1 MNILTA
7 ENLTKAYTDKPLF
20 KNVSFIIDETDK
32 IGIIGV
38 NGTGK
43 STLLKMLAG
52 LEVPDSGE
60 IKLIGNLKVSYLP
73 QSPEFDAGKSVIN
86 QVFNSD
92 DPLLTIIKEYEELTS
107 RTENID
113 TDRLSFLAEKIERA
127 NAWGIETDAKTIL
140 TKLGINNFDADVSTL
155 SGGQRKRVAMAGA
168 LISKPDL
175 LIMDEPTN
183 HIDNDTVL
191 WLEKYLMKYNKALV
205 LITHDRY
212 FLERV
217 TNKIFEI
224 DRQSIYTYESNY
236 SLFLELRE
244 QREETLFAN
253 ERKRQNFLRTELEWV
268 RRGAQ
273 ARSTKQ
279 KARLQRFE
287 EVSSLVAPEKAS
299 NLEINTLGS
308 RMGRKTIE
316 IENISKAYSNN
327 KLIDNFSYIL
337 HRDDRVGI
345 IGPNGCGKSTL
356 LKIIMDIIKPDSGS
370 VVIGDT
376 VKIGYFSQESEEL
389 DDSIRVIDF
398 IRETADFIDTVDGKV
413 SASKMLE
420 YFLFTPDMQWTYIG
434 KLSGGEK
441 QRLKL
446 LNVLMGAPNI
456 LILDEPTN
464 DLDIVT
470 LSVLESYLETFKGA
484 VICVSHDRYFLDK
497 TVDRIFAFEG
507 RGVIKRYEGN
517 YSDYAEKHTE
527 EEKHAAAEAVKPI
540 TTRPEKQPKLKMTF
554 AETKEFETIDAD
566 LEKAEELIAELDK
579 KIGSAGS
586 DYVLLQQLTADKEA
600 AEAEYERLTERWVYL
615 TELDERIKNSKNN

>member
-7 ENLTKAYTDKPLF
+7 DNLTKSFTDKPLF
-20 KNVSFIIDETDK
+20 EDVSFIIDEADK

-43 STLLKMLAG
+43 STLLKIIAG
-52 LEVPDSGE
+52 LEAPDSGMV
-60 IKLIGNLKVSYLP
+60 KLIGNVKVSYLP
-73 QSPEFDAGKSVIN
+73 QSPEFDAGKTVIN

-92 DPLLTIIKEYEELTS
+92 DPLLTLIKEYEALTS
-107 RTENID
+107 SENID
-113 TDRLSFLAEKIERA
+113 TERLSLLAEQIERA

-140 TKLGINNFDADVSTL
+140 TKLGITNFDADVSTL

-168 LISKPDL
+168 LICKPDL

-183 HIDNDTVL
+183 HIDNETVL

-224 DRQSIYTYESNY
+224 DRRKIYTYESNY
-236 SLFLELRE
+236 SLFLELKE
-244 QREETLFAN
+244 QREETLLSN
-253 ERKRQNFLRTELEWV
+253 ERKRQNILRTELEWV

-287 EVSSLVAPEKAS
+287 ELSSQKAPEKAAD
-299 NLEINTLGS
+299 LEINTVGS
-308 RMGRKTIE
+308 RMGKKTIE
-316 IENISKAYSNN
+316 IENISKSYGSK

-356 LKIIMDIIKPDSGS
+356 LKIITGEEKPDSGS

-398 IRETADFIDTVDGKV
+398 IRDTADFIETADGKV

-456 LILDEPTN
+456 LIMDEPTN

-470 LSVLESYLETFKGA
+470 LSVLEQYLETFKGA

-507 RGVIKRYEGN
+507 NGVIKRYEGN
-517 YSDYAEKHTE
+517 FSDYAEKRTVK
-527 EEKHAAAEAVKPI
+527 EKEDAPISPKP
-540 TTRPEKQPKLKMTF
+540 TSSRPEKQQKLKMTF
-554 AETKEFETIDAD
+554 SETKEFETIDKD
-566 LEKAEELIAELDK
+566 LEKCEALIAETEE
-579 KIGSAGS
+579 KIASAGS
-586 DYVLLQQLTADKEA
+586 DYVLLQQLVEEKEK

-615 TELDERIKNSKNN
+615 TELDEKIKNQKHN

>member
-20 KNVSFIIDETDK
+20 KNVSFIIDEADK

-73 QSPEFDAGKSVIN
+73 QSPDFDAGKSVIN

-107 RTENID
+107 GSENID

-155 SGGQRKRVAMAGA
+155 SGGQRKRVAMAGV

-287 EVSSLVAPEKAS
+287 EVSSQVAPEKAS

-308 RMGRKTIE
+308 RMGKKTIE
-316 IENISKAYSNN
+316 IENISKAYGNN
-327 KLIDNFSYIL
+327 KLINDFSYIL

-356 LKIIMDIIKPDSGS
+356 LKIIMGIAKPDSGN

-398 IRETADFIDTVDGKV
+398 IRETADFIDTVDGKI

-446 LNVLMGAPNI
+446 LNVLIGAPNI

-507 RGVIKRYEGN
+507 NGVIKRYEGN

-527 EEKHAAAEAVKPI
+527 EEKQAVSETVKPVNI
-540 TTRPEKQPKLKMTF
+540 RPEKQQKLKMTF
-554 AETKEFETIDAD
+554 AETKEFETIDTD
-566 LEKAEELIAELDK
+566 LEKAENLIAELDE
-579 KIGSAGS
+579 KIAAAGS
-586 DYVLLQQLTADKEA
+586 DYVLLQQLTADKDA

-615 TELDERIKNSKNN
+615 TELDEKIKNTKH

>member
-20 KNVSFIIDETDK
+20 KDVSFIIDEADK

-60 IKLIGNLKVSYLP
+60 IKLIGNLKVNYLP
-73 QSPEFDAGKSVIN
+73 QSPEFDPGKSVIN

-92 DPLLTIIKEYEELTS
+92 DPLLTVIKEYEELTS
-107 RTENID
+107 DTENID
-113 TDRLSFLAEKIERA
+113 TERLSFLAEKIERA

-140 TKLGINNFDADVSTL
+140 TKLGINNFNADVSTL

-217 TNKIFEI
+217 TNKILEI

-236 SLFLELRE
+236 SLFLELKE

-287 EVSSLVAPEKAS
+287 EVSAQAVPEKAS

-316 IENISKAYSNN
+316 INNISKAFGDK
-327 KLIDNFSYIL
+327 KLIDDFSYIL

-356 LKIIMDIIKPDSGS
+356 LKMLMGITQPDNGN

-389 DDSIRVIDF
+389 DPDIRVIDF
-398 IRETADFIDTVDGKV
+398 IKETADFIDTVDGKV

-470 LSVLESYLETFKGA
+470 LSVLEKYLETFKGA

-507 RGVIKRYEGN
+507 NGIIKRYEGN
-517 YSDYAEKHTE
+517 YSDYAEKHSM
-527 EEKHAAAEAVKPI
+527 EEKSSSAEAPKAI
-540 TTRPEKQPKLKMTF
+540 NTRPEKQQKLKMTF

-566 LEKAEELIAELDK
+566 LENTENLISEIEA
-579 KIGSAGS
+579 KIASAGS
-586 DYVLLQQLTADKEA
+586 DYVLLQQLMAEKEA
-600 AEAEYERLTERWVYL
+600 AESEYERLTERWVYL
-615 TELDERIKNSKNN
+615 TELDEKIKNAKHN

>member
-20 KNVSFIIDETDK
+20 KNVSFIIDEADK

-43 STLLKMLAG
+43 STLLKILAG

-507 RGVIKRYEGN
+507 SGVIKRYEGN

-554 AETKEFETIDAD
+554 AETKEFETIDSD

-615 TELDERIKNSKNN
+615 TELDEKIKSSKNN

>member
-73 QSPEFDAGKSVIN
+73 QSPVFDAGKSVIN

-107 RTENID
+107 NTENID
-113 TDRLSFLAEKIERA
+113 TDRLSSLAEKIERA

-236 SLFLELRE
+236 SLFLELKE

-287 EVSSLVAPEKAS
+287 EVSSQTAPEKAS

-316 IENISKAYSNN
+316 IENISKAYGNN
-327 KLIDNFSYIL
+327 KLISDFSYIL

-356 LKIIMDIIKPDSGS
+356 LKTIMGITAPDSGN

-398 IRETADFIDTVDGKV
+398 IRETADFIDTVEGKV

-470 LSVLESYLETFKGA
+470 LSVLENYLETFKGA

-507 RGVIKRYEGN
+507 NGVIKRYEGN
-517 YSDYAEKHTE
+517 YSDYAEKHSE
-527 EEKHAAAEAVKPI
+527 EEKQAVTETVKPVN
-540 TTRPEKQPKLKMTF
+540 TRPEKQQKLKMTF

-566 LEKAEELIAELDK
+566 LEKAEMLIEELDE
-579 KIGSAGS
+579 KIASAGS
-586 DYVLLQQLTADKEA
+586 DYVLLQQLTADKDA

-615 TELDERIKNSKNN
+615 TELDEKIKNAKH

>member
-20 KNVSFIIDETDK
+20 KNVSFIIDEADK

-73 QSPEFDAGKSVIN
+73 QSPDFDAGKSVIN

-107 RTENID
+107 GSENID

-155 SGGQRKRVAMAGA
+155 SGGQRKRVAMAGV

-287 EVSSLVAPEKAS
+287 EVSSQVAPEKAS

-308 RMGRKTIE
+308 RMGKKTIE
-316 IENISKAYSNN
+316 IENISKAYGNN
-327 KLIDNFSYIL
+327 KLINDFSYIL

-356 LKIIMDIIKPDSGS
+356 LKIIMGIAKPDSGS

-507 RGVIKRYEGN
+507 NGVIKRYEGN

-527 EEKHAAAEAVKPI
+527 EEKQAVSETVKPVNI
-540 TTRPEKQPKLKMTF
+540 RPEKQQKLKMTF
-554 AETKEFETIDAD
+554 AETKEFETIDTD
-566 LEKAEELIAELDK
+566 LEKAENLIAELDE
-579 KIGSAGS
+579 KIAAAGS
-586 DYVLLQQLTADKEA
+586 DYVLLQQLTADKDA

-615 TELDERIKNSKNN
+615 TELDEKIKNTKH

>member
-7 ENLTKAYTDKPLF
+7 DNLTKSFTDKPLF
-20 KNVSFIIDETDK
+20 DDVSFIIDEADK

-43 STLLKMLAG
+43 STLLKIIAG
-52 LEVPDSGE
+52 LEQPDSGE

-73 QSPEFDAGKSVIN
+73 QSPIFDAGKTVIN

-92 DPLLTIIKEYEELTS
+92 DPLLTVIKEYEALTS
-107 RTENID
+107 DTENMD
-113 TDRLSFLAEKIERA
+113 TERLSFLAEKIERA

-140 TKLGINNFDADVSTL
+140 TKLGINNFNADVSTL

-224 DRQSIYTYESNY
+224 DRQKIFTYESNY
-236 SLFLELRE
+236 SLFLELKE
-244 QREETLFAN
+244 QREETLFSN
-253 ERKRQNFLRTELEWV
+253 ERKRQNILRTELEWV

-287 EVSSLVAPEKAS
+287 ELSSQTAPEKAA

-316 IENISKAYSNN
+316 IEGISKSYGNR

-356 LKIIMDIIKPDSGS
+356 LKILMGKIPADSGN

-376 VKIGYFSQESEEL
+376 IKIGYFSQESEEL
-389 DDSIRVIDF
+389 DPSIRVIDF

-470 LSVLESYLETFKGA
+470 LSVLEKYLETFKGA
-484 VICVSHDRYFLDK
+484 VIAVSHDRYFLDK

-507 RGVIKRYEGN
+507 NGVIKRYEGN
-517 YSDYAEKHTE
+517 YSDYAEKHTLD
-527 EEKHAAAEAVKPI
+527 EKQVVTESVKP
-540 TTRPEKQPKLKMTF
+540 TVRPERVQKLKMTF
-554 AETKEFETIDAD
+554 AETKEFETIDSD
-566 LEKAEELIAELDK
+566 LENAENLISELEE
-579 KIGSAGS
+579 KISQAGS
-586 DYVLLQQLTADKEA
+586 DYVLLQELTAKKDE
-600 AEAEYERLTERWVYL
+600 AEAEYEHLTERWVYL
-615 TELDERIKNSKNN
+615 TELDEKIKNQKHN

>member
-20 KNVSFIIDETDK
+20 KNVSFIIDEADK

-73 QSPEFDAGKSVIN
+73 QSPDFDAGKSVIN

-107 RTENID
+107 GSENID

-287 EVSSLVAPEKAS
+287 EVSSQVAPEKAS

-308 RMGRKTIE
+308 RMGKKTIE
-316 IENISKAYSNN
+316 IENISKAYGNN
-327 KLIDNFSYIL
+327 RLINDFSYIL

-356 LKIIMDIIKPDSGS
+356 LKIIMGIAKPDSGS

-507 RGVIKRYEGN
+507 NGVIKRYEGN

-527 EEKHAAAEAVKPI
+527 EEKQAANETIKPVN
-540 TTRPEKQPKLKMTF
+540 TRPEKQQKLKMTF
-554 AETKEFETIDAD
+554 AETKEFETIDTD
-566 LEKAEELIAELDK
+566 LEKAENLIAELDE
-579 KIGSAGS
+579 KIAAAGS
-586 DYVLLQQLTADKEA
+586 DYVLLQQLTADKDA

-615 TELDERIKNSKNN
+615 TELDEKIKNTKH

>member
-7 ENLTKAYTDKPLF
+7 ANLKKSFTDKPLF
-20 KNVSFIIDETDK
+20 DDVSFIIDEADK

-38 NGTGK
+38 NGCGK
-43 STLLKMLAG
+43 STLLKILAG
-52 LEVPDSGE
+52 LELPDSGE
-60 IKLIGNLKVSYLP
+60 VSLIGNIKVSYLP
-73 QSPEFDAGKSVIN
+73 QSPVFDAGKTVLN

-92 DPLLTIIKEYEELTS
+92 DPLLTTIKEYEALTS
-107 RTENID
+107 NPENADIE
-113 TDRLSFLAEKIERA
+113 RLTYLSEKIERA

-168 LISKPDL
+168 LISKSDL

-224 DRQSIYTYESNY
+224 DRQKIYTYESNY
-236 SLFLELRE
+236 SLFLELKA
-244 QREETLFAN
+244 QREETLFSN
-253 ERKRQNFLRTELEWV
+253 ERKRQNILRTELEWV

-287 EVSSLVAPEKAS
+287 ALSSQAAPEKAA

-316 IENISKAYSNN
+316 INSISKAYG
-327 KLIDNFSYIL
+327 KKVLVKDFSYIL
-337 HRDDRVGI
+337 SRDDRVGI

-356 LKIIMDIIKPDSGS
+356 LKMLMGITEPDSGN
-370 VVIGDT
+370 VIVGDT
-376 VKIGYFSQESEEL
+376 IKIGYFSQESEEL
-389 DDSIRVIDF
+389 DPSIRVIDF
-398 IRETADFIDTVDGKV
+398 IRETADFIDTAEGKV

-420 YFLFTPDMQWTYIG
+420 YFLFSPDMQWTYIG

-446 LNVLMGAPNI
+446 LNVLMSSPNV

-470 LSVLESYLETFKGA
+470 LSVLEKYLETFKGA
-484 VICVSHDRYFLDK
+484 LICVSHDRYFLDK
-497 TVDRIFAFEG
+497 TVDRIFAFEPNG
-507 RGVIKRYEGN
+507 NLKRYEGN
-517 YSDYAEKHTE
+517 FSDYAEKHAL
-527 EEKHAAAEAVKPI
+527 EEKQAVTEVIKPAPS
-540 TTRPEKQPKLKMTF
+540 RPEKVQKLKMTF
-554 AETKEFETIDAD
+554 AESREFETIDD
-566 LEKAEELIAELDK
+566 DIEKCENLINELDE
-579 KIGSAGS
+579 KIASAGS
-586 DYVLLQQLTADKEA
+586 DYVLLQELTEKKDSAK
-600 AEAEYERLTERWVYL
+600 AEYDRLTERWVYL
-615 TELDERIKNSKNN
+615 NELDEKIKNQKHN